1 MISCIETA
9 LKPELLDAE
18 AKGLQ
23 KKAHE
28 YFNIDIQDGRTVNL
42 VTIEAEFPQAQ
53 LQAIKDEILTNPVI
67 QVSSLDVP
75 LTIDFDWCIWI
86 GFRPGVRDN
95 AGSTAME
102 AIRDLLKRD
111 FAEGEGVYTSKR
123 YCLTSKNLTYN
134 DVEKIASELLAN
146 PIIQQW
152 KIFAKDEW
160 ESKKST
166 ILTIPKVVLNHEPS
180 FQILNIESDEALEK
194 ISNERNLALNPRDIP
209 IIRSYFLDENV
220 RQARSKI
227 EIEQISNNLI
237 EPNNS
242 IAQNIDQ
249 NNADFININSISL
262 ANGPT
267 DVEIEYISQS
277 RSDHCNHN
285 TFRGIFK
292 YHDPTTGETVV
303 EDNLFKKYIQEP
315 TLKLKDEKDWVVSV
329 LWDNAGVGSFDDKNN
344 YVITGETH
352 NSPSNMEAYGGAIT
366 GIVGVYRDPMGTGL
380 GSRLIMGSYGF
391 CVGPIDYNGQLKATL
406 HPRRLLDGVVEGVKD
421 GGNKSGVPTTFGQTL
436 FDEGYMGKSLVFVTA
451 LGIMPNEINGKP
463 SHEKKTEAGDF
474 IVMSGGRVG
483 KDGIHGVTAS
493 SEVLSENTPAGHVQI
508 GDPYT
513 QKKMHDFLLIA
524 RDEGLF
530 GFITDNGGGGLSSS
544 VGESAMIS
552 NGCEVWLDKV
562 PLKYEGL
569 DMWEIWVSESQERMT
584 IAVKPE
590 NIERF
595 MELSKEHEVE
605 STVIGKY
612 TNTGKLHIKYQDKTC
627 AWVDMNLLEKGFPK
641 WEFDAVWLSP
651 IQRGLTE
658 PVLKEPRDYS
668 TLICDMMARPNICSK
683 EWITRQY
690 DHEVQGGSV
699 IKPLVGINRDVPS
712 DASVIRPVLDSLK
725 GIAFSQSL
733 LPWYSK
739 IDAYNMMTCTID
751 EAVRRII
758 AVGGTLSHIGGV
770 DNFCWP
776 DIQYHPIKNPD
787 GKFKAAQ
794 LVRACR
800 ALKEACIAYTIPL
813 LSGKD
818 SMYVDGYL
826 QGKYGESIKV
836 SALETVQFSVTSV
849 IDDITKCTTLDP
861 KCSGDLIYV
870 LGETLNELGA
880 SEYYELLGKVGLN
893 VPQVNFDKSKVVYKA
908 IEKAISSRIVASCH
922 AVGRGGLAVHFALS
936 SIAGGLGMEI
946 DLSKVP
952 LSKGTLGKKDSISKT
967 VSCSESVCSEFGCNE
982 STYNESVEEH
992 INNST
997 VLFSES
1003 AGRFIVTV
1011 SPENR
1016 STFEKLFKGIAC
1028 ECVGRVTDTHSNL
1041 IVKNID
1047 NIIANI
1053 SIDKLAQRW
1062 KSTI

>member
-9 LKPELLDAE
+9 LKPELIDAE

-23 KKAHE
+23 KKALE
-28 YFNIDIQDGRTVNL
+28 YFNINIEDGRTINL
-42 VTIEAEFPQAQ
+42 VIIDAEFSKSDVEAVQNQ
-53 LQAIKDEILTNPVI
+53 ILTNPVI
-67 QVSSLDVP
+67 QISSSDAP
-75 LTIDFDWCIWI
+75 LEIAFDWCIWV

-95 AGSTAME
+95 AASTAVE
-102 AIRDLLKRD
+102 AIRDLLKKD
-111 FAEGEGVYTSKR
+111 FKDGDGVYTSKR
-123 YCLTSKNLTYN
+123 YCLTGKSLTYK

-152 KIFAKDEW
+152 KIFSKTEW
-160 ESKKST
+160 ENKRES
-166 ILTIPKVVLNHEPS
+166 ILSIPKVMLNHQPS
-180 FQILNIESDEALEK
+180 FQILNIESDEALEQ

-209 IIRSYFLDENV
+209 VIRDYFLNKDVRKSRAKIDEISQTDSSV
-220 RQARSKI
+220 VK
-227 EIEQISNNLI
+227 SNNSSL
-237 EPNNS
+237 EP
-242 IAQNIDQ
+242 
-249 NNADFININSISL
+249 ISL
-262 ANGPT
+262 ADGPT

-285 TFRGIFK
+285 TFRGVFR
-292 YHDPTTGETVV
+292 YHDPLTGDTVI
-303 EDNLFKKYIQEP
+303 EENLFKKYIQEP
-315 TLKLKDEKDWVVSV
+315 TLRLKDEKEWVVSV

-391 CVGPIDYNGQLKATL
+391 CVGPIDYTGPLKAAL
-406 HPRRLLDGVVEGVKD
+406 HPRRLLDGVIEGVKD

-436 FDEGYMGKSLVFVTA
+436 FNEGYMGKSLVFVTA
-451 LGIMPNEINGKP
+451 LGIMPKKINGKP
-463 SHEKKTEAGDF
+463 SHEKKTEPGEL

-544 VGESAMIS
+544 VGESAQIS

-590 NIERF
+590 NIDRF

-605 STVIGKY
+605 STVIGRY
-612 TNTGKLHIKYQDKTC
+612 TDTGKLHIKYQDKTC
-627 AWVDMNLLEKGFPK
+627 AWVDIDLLEKGFPK
-641 WEFDAVWLSP
+641 WEFDAIWIP
-651 IQRGLTE
+651 PAERGLTE

-668 TLICDMMARPNICSK
+668 RLICDMMARPNICSK

-712 DASVIRPVLDSLK
+712 DASVIRPVLSSNK
-725 GIAFSQSL
+725 GLAFSQSL
-733 LPWYSK
+733 FPWYSK
-739 IDAYNMMTCTID
+739 IDAFHMMTCTID

-758 AVGGTLSHIGGV
+758 AVGGTMSHIGGV

-776 DIQYHPIKNPD
+776 DIQYHPLRNPD

-800 ALKEACIAYTIPL
+800 ALKESCLAYSIPL

-836 SALETVQFSVTSV
+836 SALETVQFSVTGVVEDS
-849 IDDITKCTTLDP
+849 TKCVTLDP
-861 KCSGDLIYV
+861 KCSGDLVYV
-870 LGETLNELGA
+870 IGVTSNELGA
-880 SEYYELLGKVGLN
+880 SEYYDLLGKIGLN
-893 VPQVNFDKSKVVYKA
+893 VPQVHFERFKVVYRA
-908 IEKAISSRIVASCH
+908 LEMVISSGIAASAH

-936 SIAGGLGMEI
+936 AIACNMGIEI

-952 LSKGTLGKKDSISKT
+952 VDKNTDK
-967 VSCSESVCSEFGCNE
+967 
-982 STYNESVEEH
+982 YNEKNNQIDTTPSYCHVQNINN

-997 VLFSES
+997 LLFSES

-1011 SPENR
+1011 APENR
-1016 STFEKLFKGIAC
+1016 SIFEKLFKGMAYR
-1028 ECVGRVTDTHSNL
+1028 CVGEVTNTHSNL
-1041 IVKNID
+1041 IIKNGGQLV
-1047 NIIANI
+1047 AEI
-1053 SIDKLAQRW
+1053 SVDKLTKSW
-1062 KSTI
+1062 KSPMGGMI